1 MYARRMVMLC
11 LCAFAFGTPA
21 SGAALT
27 REAVQEI
34 LSRATSDGPADF
46 SGKSLEKLDLS
57 HLEFRGAR
65 LTGANLFGAKLVGAD
80 FSGADLTGAN
90 LNLAWVIRANFSG
103 ANLSKASLQGLVV
116 SMGVDTSA
124 TEAPVFAGA
133 NLSGARI
140 IARLSWGDLRGANFA
155 NAKMGADMKNQSMG
169 LMRADLSDAN
179 LVGANF
185 AGADL
190 GHALL
195 RFAKLMGA
203 NLKGARLFR
212 ADLSGAD
219 LTGADLT
226 DADASEAD
234 FGGAVLN
241 GARGL
246 EKLKGSPPMGLN
258 P

>member
-1 MYARRMVMLC
+1 MYARRTAVLG
-11 LCAFAFGTPA
+11 LFVLLFIKPVFCAD
-21 SGAALT
+21 LT

-34 LSRATSDGPADF
+34 LRRATAHRPADF

-57 HLEFRGAR
+57 HLEFRGAK
-65 LTGANLFGAKLVGAD
+65 LAGANLYAARLEGAD

-90 LNLAWVIRANFSG
+90 LNLAWVIRANFRG
-103 ANLSKASLQGLVV
+103 ANLSDASLQGLVV
-116 SMGVDTSA
+116 SMGMETSA
-124 TEAPVFAGA
+124 AEAPIFAGA
-133 NLSGARI
+133 NLSRARI
-140 IARLSWGDLRGANFA
+140 IARLSWGDLHGANFA
-155 NAKMGADMKNQSMG
+155 NAQMGADMKNQSMG
-169 LMRADLSDAN
+169 LMRADLSKADLA
-179 LVGANF
+179 GANF

-195 RFAKLMGA
+195 RFAKLRGA
-203 NLKGARLFR
+203 NLRGARLVR

-234 FGGAVLN
+234 FGAAVLK
-241 GARGL
+241 AVRGL
-246 EKLKGSPPMGLN
+246 DKLRGSPPMGLN